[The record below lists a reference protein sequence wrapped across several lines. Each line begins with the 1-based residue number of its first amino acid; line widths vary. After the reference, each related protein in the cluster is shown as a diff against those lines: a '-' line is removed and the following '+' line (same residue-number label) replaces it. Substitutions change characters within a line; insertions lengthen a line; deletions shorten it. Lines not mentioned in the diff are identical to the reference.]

1 MAVGDAG
8 RGTIDEVG
16 VDSDRGCVMAGR
28 HGHGQQKIVT
38 GGSERRRATA
48 IACAAQSGPLG
59 ALGVHGHGAWWDE
72 GGVAA
77 VVDAPSEW
85 GNPWMVFGG
94 GRVRGRERGRERG
107 RRRGM
112 PGGCEAGMPT
122 HEGRGRGMSVGGR
135 CTYRASVRVRVCV
148 WVRRRRQAS
157 SVKRP
162 ASSKRQTRTG
172 TEQAWSGHGADT
184 ERTWKGQWT
193 WSGQAV
199 E

>member
-1 MAVGDAG
+1 VFLGGVGGGQFQAAERAIRGGGSAAGMAVGDAG

-48 IACAAQSGPLG
+48 IACAAQSGPLR

-85 GNPWMVFGG
+85 GNPTMAFGEWQWEDE
-94 GRVRGRERGRERG
+94 REDE
-107 RRRGM
+107 
-112 PGGCEAGMPT
+112 
-122 HEGRGRGMSVGGR
+122 
-135 CTYRASVRVRVCV
+135 
-148 WVRRRRQAS
+148 
-157 SVKRP
+157 
-162 ASSKRQTRTG
+162 
-172 TEQAWSGHGADT
+172 
-184 ERTWKGQWT
+184 
-193 WSGQAV
+193 
-199 E
+199 